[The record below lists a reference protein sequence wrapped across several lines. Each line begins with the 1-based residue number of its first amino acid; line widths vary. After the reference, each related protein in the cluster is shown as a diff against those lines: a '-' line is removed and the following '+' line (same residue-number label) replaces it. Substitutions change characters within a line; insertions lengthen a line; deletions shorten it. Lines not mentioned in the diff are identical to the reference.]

1 MVMNWGLKLKQNSWK
16 SILVQVFVDKK
27 ALLEKMFAGVDV
39 RRRNCGEKFCCGFM
53 FAAGSSVRNTKGAV
67 GDKIQA
73 RELETAHKE
82 RGRPAFE

>member
-1 MVMNWGLKLKQNSWK
+1 MVMNWGLKLGQNSRK
-16 SILVQVFVDKK
+16 SIQVQVSMDT
-27 ALLEKMFAGVDV
+27 LLEKMFAGVDV
-39 RRRNCGEKFCCGFM
+39 RRNCGEKFCCGFM

>member
-1 MVMNWGLKLKQNSWK
+1 MVMNWGLKLGQNSRK
-16 SILVQVFVDKK
+16 SIQVQVSMDT
-27 ALLEKMFAGVDV
+27 LLEKMFAGVDV
-39 RRRNCGEKFCCGFM
+39 RSRNCGEKFCCGFM